1 MAYKGTVIVNT
12 QLGVA
17 VSQAATFGLP
27 LTAIIFTMWAA
38 YFAIPFF
45 WLLVHPFADFWRRR
59 SGRAYAAFAIV
70 LWLSFEAVFWMTKA
84 FWFHQTFTRSWQ
96 LWLLGAALI
105 AVEPL
110 MVSRVEGQLSSP
122 ILVGWAERDPRQFPP
137 RVVDTGIYAR
147 LRHPRYV
154 AAISALL
161 GLAVF
166 SGSLRLV
173 ELSALSIPVY
183 WLLTEEEE
191 RELLA
196 RVGGPFREYRARVP
210 RFLPRFTKKI

>member
-1 MAYKGTVIVNT
+1 MY
-12 QLGVA
+12 QFM
-17 VSQAATFGLP
+17 TFAFP
-27 LTAIIFTMWAA
+27 LNGIIFTVWAA

-45 WLLVHPFADFWRRR
+45 WLLVHPFANFWRRH
-59 SGRAYAAFAIV
+59 SGRAYAAYALL
-70 LWLSFEAVFWMTKA
+70 LWLSFEGLFWMTKA
-84 FWFHQTFTRSWQ
+84 FWFQQTFDRTWQ

-110 MVSRVEGQLSSP
+110 LVSRIEGQLGGP
-122 ILVGWAERDPRQFPP
+122 ILVGWAERDPTQFPP
-137 RVVDTGIYAR
+137 RVVDTGIYAW

-154 AAISALL
+154 AAMSALI

-196 RVGGPFREYRARVP
+196 RIGEPFREYRRRVP
-210 RFLPRFTKKI
+210 RFLPRIR

>member
-1 MAYKGTVIVNT
+1 
-12 QLGVA
+12 
-17 VSQAATFGLP
+17 VSHAAAFSLP
-27 LTAIIFTMWAA
+27 LNGFIFTMWAA

-45 WLLVHPFADFWRRR
+45 WLLVHPFADFWRRH
-59 SGRAYAAFAIV
+59 SGRAYAAFALL
-70 LWLSFEAVFWMTKA
+70 LWLSFEGVFWMTRA

-96 LWLLGAALI
+96 FWLLGAALI

-110 MVSRVEGQLSSP
+110 MVSKVEGQLSSP

-154 AAISALL
+154 AAMSALL

-196 RVGGPFREYRARVP
+196 RIGEPFREYRARVP
-210 RFLPRFTKKI
+210 RFFPRIGKKD

>member
-1 MAYKGTVIVNT
+1 
-12 QLGVA
+12 
-17 VSQAATFGLP
+17 
-27 LTAIIFTMWAA
+27 MWVA

-45 WLLVHPFADFWRRR
+45 WLLVHPFANFWRRTR
-59 SGRAYAAFAIV
+59 GRAYAAFAV
-70 LWLSFEAVFWMTKA
+70 LLWLSFEGGFWLTRES
-84 FWFHQTFTRSWQ
+84 WFHQTFDRPWQ

-110 MVSRVEGQLSSP
+110 LVSRIEGQLSAP

-154 AAISALL
+154 AAMSALL

-166 SGSLRLV
+166 SGSLRMV
-173 ELSALSIPVY
+173 ELSFLSIPVY

-196 RVGGPFREYRARVP
+196 RIGEPFREYRQRVP
-210 RFLPRFTKKI
+210 RFLPRLK

>member
-1 MAYKGTVIVNT
+1 MSQLMTLGPANREANFAWMA
-12 QLGVA
+12 
-17 VSQAATFGLP
+17 LP
-27 LTAIIFTMWAA
+27 LDAIIFTVWAA

-45 WLLVHPFADFWRRR
+45 WLLVHPFADFWRRH
-59 SGRAYAAFAIV
+59 SGRAYAAFALL
-70 LWLSFEAVFWMTKA
+70 LWLSFESVFWITKA
-84 FWFHQTFTRSWQ
+84 FWFHQTFTRTWE

-110 MVSRVEGQLSSP
+110 LVSRIESQLSGP
-122 ILVGWAERDPRQFPP
+122 ILVGWAERDPAQFPP

-154 AAISALL
+154 ASMSALF
-161 GLAVF
+161 GLALF

-196 RVGGPFREYRARVP
+196 RVGEPFLEYRQRVP
-210 RFLPRFTKKI
+210 RFLPRFGNNK

>member
-1 MAYKGTVIVNT
+1 MY
-12 QLGVA
+12 QLM
-17 VSQAATFGLP
+17 TFVFP
-27 LTAIIFTMWAA
+27 LNGIIFTVWAA

-45 WLLVHPFADFWRRR
+45 WLLVHPFADFWRRH
-59 SGRAYAAFAIV
+59 SGRAYAAYAVV
-70 LWLSFEAVFWMTKA
+70 LWLSFEGLFWTTKA
-84 FWFHQTFTRSWQ
+84 FWFRQTFDRTWA

-110 MVSRVEGQLSSP
+110 LVSRVEGQLSSP

-154 AAISALL
+154 ASMSALL

-173 ELSALSIPVY
+173 ELSALSIPLY

-196 RVGGPFREYRARVP
+196 RIGEPFREYRRRVP
-210 RFLPRFTKKI
+210 RFLPSLTNNK

>member
-1 MAYKGTVIVNT
+1 MQTT
-12 QLGVA
+12 QLGVTGGISE
-17 VSQAATFGLP
+17 VSLGTILNT
-27 LTAIIFTMWAA
+27 LIFTMWAA

-45 WLLVHPFADFWRRR
+45 WLLVHPFAAFWRRR
-59 SGRAYAAFAIV
+59 RGRTYAAFAVV
-70 LWLSFEAVFWMTKA
+70 LWSSVEALFWLTKE
-84 FWFHQTFTRSWQ
+84 FWFRETFQRTWQ
-96 LWLLGAALI
+96 LWLLGAAMI

-110 MVSRVEGQLSSP
+110 MVSRIEGQLGTP
-122 ILVGWAERDPRQFPP
+122 ILVGWAERDPEQFPP

-154 AAISALL
+154 AAMSALI

-166 SGSLRLV
+166 SASLRLV
-173 ELSALSIPVY
+173 ELSVLSIPVY

-196 RVGGPFREYRARVP
+196 RIGAPFREYRERVP
-210 RFLPRFTKKI
+210 RFVPSLSKHRD